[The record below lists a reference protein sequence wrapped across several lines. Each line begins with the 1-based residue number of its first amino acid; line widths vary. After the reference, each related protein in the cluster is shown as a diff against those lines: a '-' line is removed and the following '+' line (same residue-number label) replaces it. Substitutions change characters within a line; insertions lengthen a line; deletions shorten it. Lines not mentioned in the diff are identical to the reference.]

1 MNHPLRRPGA
11 GLLLASLLM
20 TQTACQPLIRAVR
33 PPETETEADSVPSA
47 PDTSDNALRS
57 YYESL
62 IFDLR
67 QALLNAKQADYIT
80 RREYESRISELES
93 MLSATQDP
101 PDEPRNGTDLWVSGT
116 PTQPPA
122 ESISPPSAHASISL
136 YYTIEDGAAVIYAHQ
151 GTATRA
157 TIPSTISDVPV
168 TRIADNAFRDAPL
181 TSVVIPDTVTEIG
194 WFAFANCESLETI
207 TIPASVTII
216 HYGAF
221 ENCPNLTILCPQN
234 SYAAQYA
241 ASFAIPAEHE

>member
-1 MNHPLRRPGA
+1 M
-11 GLLLASLLM
+11 
-20 TQTACQPLIRAVR
+20 
-33 PPETETEADSVPSA
+33 
-47 PDTSDNALRS
+47 
-57 YYESL
+57 
-62 IFDLR
+62 
-67 QALLNAKQADYIT
+67 
-80 RREYESRISELES
+80 
-93 MLSATQDP
+93 
-101 PDEPRNGTDLWVSGT
+101 SGT
-116 PTQPPA
+116 PTQPPT
-122 ESISPPSAHASISL
+122 ESEAPSPTSSPISF
-136 YYTIEDGAAVIYAHQ
+136 YYTVEEGAAVIYAYRGSAEQ
-151 GTATRA
+151 AV
-157 TIPSTISDVPV
+157 IPPAISGIPV